1 MMILRAQSN
10 SPQRSFMYN
19 LLLIV
24 SMLAVVLSPLLLDL
38 FLSIQEQSSTPR
50 PARDAK
56 KKGPAY
62 AWASSRI
69 R

>member
-1 MMILRAQSN
+1 
-10 SPQRSFMYN
+10 MYN